1 MRSIILNKVMQ
12 RFAALLVLTFA
23 LLYLSRPSHAAAF
36 TCQDDCYATE
46 SACEDDCQMNAGV
59 VRYCIIV
66 CQNDLNQCLAGCP
79 Q

>member
-1 MRSIILNKVMQ
+1 MKSILLNKLTQ
-12 RFAALLVLTFA
+12 RFVMLLVLGIA
-23 LLYLSRPSHAAAF
+23 LLYLIRPSPAAAF

-46 SACEDDCQMNAGV
+46 SACEDDCEMNAPI

-66 CQNDLNQCLAGCP
+66 CQHDLNQCLAGCP